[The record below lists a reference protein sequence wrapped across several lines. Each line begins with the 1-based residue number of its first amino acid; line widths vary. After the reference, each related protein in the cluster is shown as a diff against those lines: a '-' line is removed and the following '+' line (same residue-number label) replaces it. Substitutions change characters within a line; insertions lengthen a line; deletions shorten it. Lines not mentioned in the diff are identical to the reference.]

1 HNTRWNPVTHSHA
14 HTDEPL
20 KPAAERRQ
28 RKALR
33 TMVLVLVPIAIWTV
47 VAMIVMWPGNIDD
60 HIQNDSSTYS
70 VPGLTTPTGTL
81 TSVIDHPCE
90 VGTTGSV
97 PGRETMCATGQVT
110 IDEGPEVG
118 TSVEVQF
125 NNAHWQSG
133 IETGDKVKLMRA
145 PGAEGEPASYQFA
158 DFERTT
164 PLIFF
169 GVLFV
174 VAVVAVARFRGLMAI
189 IGLVFAGFV
198 IIQFVFPSLVAGA
211 DPTLTGLVGG
221 SAIMFVV
228 LYTAHGF
235 TARTTTALLGTLF
248 GLGVSAALGWWATDW
263 AHLTG
268 VSSEE
273 DYLLAA
279 SAPDLKLTSVVIC
292 GVIIAGLGVLNDVTI
307 TQASAV
313 WELANNGVRDPR
325 RLFVSGM
332 RIGRDHIASTV
343 YTIAFATGGASLGV
357 LLLITVSQQPLGQ
370 VVQSELFSAEI
381 LRTVVGTIGL
391 VLAVPLTTAVGAVA
405 VAVGS
410 SGRTTTLGDDQDGAD
425 DAEDDMSR
433 QRRDEDATTVDHE
446 PALDAGQAPPH
457 QGVPTDEDTGLVHL
471 GHSDP
476 LRWQGQE
483 PHRGD

>member
-1 HNTRWNPVTHSHA
+1 MTHTHI
-14 HTDEPL
+14 HTEEPL
-20 KPAAERRQ
+20 KPADRQ
-28 RKALR
+28 RQQKALR
-33 TMVLVLVPIAIWTV
+33 TMVMVLVPIAIWTV
-47 VAMIVMWPGNIDD
+47 VAMIVMWPGNIDE
-60 HIQNDSSTYS
+60 HVQNDSSAYA
-70 VPGLTTPTGTL
+70 VPGLTMPTGTL

-90 VGTTGSV
+90 EGTTGSV
-97 PGRETMCATGQVT
+97 PGVQSTCATGQVHV
-110 IDEGPEVG
+110 DEGPEAG
-118 TSVEVQF
+118 STVEVQF

-133 IETGDKVKLMRA
+133 IEAGDKVKLYRA
-145 PGAEGEPASYQFA
+145 PGIDGQPAAYQFA

-189 IGLVFAGFV
+189 LGLIFAGFV

-248 GLGVSAALGWWATDW
+248 GLGVSAAMGWWATDW

-268 VSSEE
+268 VASEE

-325 RLFVSGM
+325 KLFVSGM

-343 YTIAFATGGASLGV
+343 YTIAFATAGASLGV
-357 LLLITVSQQPLGQ
+357 LLLITVYQQPLGQ
-370 VVQSELFSAEI
+370 VVQTELFSAEI

-391 VLAVPLTTAVGAVA
+391 VLAVPLTTAIGVAA
-405 VAVGS
+405 VAVGNT
-410 SGRTTTLGDDQDGAD
+410 GRSA
-425 DAEDDMSR
+425 AEEPESD
-433 QRRDEDATTVDHE
+433 DEDPDGSSEDRPQRAMDDD
-446 PALDAGQAPPH
+446 PALDDDLPTRQH
-457 QGVPTDEDTGLVHL
+457 GVPKDSDSGLVR
-471 GHSDP
+471 P
-476 LRWQGQE
+476 
-483 PHRGD
+483 GDDGDDHGFGRH